1 MNIDD
6 EGSPAP
12 NDATSVFGDLTPR
25 ERHRAITRIIRR
37 ATLSLGILVGAYVSL
52 APQNGVLEGSA
63 VLQMLLGVILF
74 SVVLT
79 LQFYSIMRDPIPE
92 VRAASALV
100 VAVVM
105 LTLLFAL
112 AYEMMSAVSPAAF
125 SESLDRSS
133 AIYFTVTILSTVGF
147 GDITPVTAAAR
158 WVVTLH
164 MIVNITLVVVLG
176 RVLLMAARIAR
187 TRRATTSAAG
197 DDSDSSGP
205 SN

>member
-6 EGSPAP
+6 EGSPAS

-25 ERHRAITRIIRR
+25 ERRRAITQIVMR
-37 ATLSLGILVGAYVSL
+37 ATLAVGILVGAYVL
-52 APQNGVLEGSA
+52 VVPQNGVLEGSA
-63 VLQMLLGVILF
+63 VVQLLLGVILF
-74 SVVLT
+74 SVVIA

-92 VRAASALV
+92 VHAAASLV
-100 VAVVM
+100 VVVM
-105 LTLLFAL
+105 LVLLFAL
-112 AYEMMSAVSPAAF
+112 AYAMMSAVSPAAF
-125 SESLDRSS
+125 SHPLDRSS

-158 WVVTLH
+158 WLVTLQ
-164 MIVNITLVVVLG
+164 MIINITLVVILG

-187 TRRATTSAAG
+187 TRRATTSAVG
-197 DDSDSSGP
+197 DSSDSSGP

>member
-6 EGSPAP
+6 EGSPAS

-25 ERHRAITRIIRR
+25 ERRWAITRIVLR
-37 ATLSLGILVGAYVSL
+37 AALSVGILVGAYVL
-52 APQNGVLEGSA
+52 VPQNGVLESTA
-63 VLQMLLGVILF
+63 VVQMLLGVILF

-105 LTLLFAL
+105 LVLLFAL
-112 AYEMMSAVSPAAF
+112 AYAMMSAVSPAAF
-125 SESLDRSS
+125 SQSLDRSS
-133 AIYFTVTILSTVGF
+133 AIYFTVTVLSTVGF

-158 WVVTLH
+158 WVVTLQ

-187 TRRATTSAAG
+187 TRRATTSAVG
-197 DDSDSSGP
+197 DGSDSSGP

>member
-6 EGSPAP
+6 EGPPAS
-12 NDATSVFGDLTPR
+12 NDATSVFGALTPR
-25 ERHRAITRIIRR
+25 ERRRAITRIVGR
-37 ATLSLGILVGAYVSL
+37 AALSVGILVGAYVL
-52 APQNGVLEGSA
+52 VPQSGVLESTA
-63 VLQMLLGVILF
+63 VVQMLLGVILF

-92 VRAASALV
+92 VRAAASLV
-100 VAVVM
+100 VVVVM
-105 LTLLFAL
+105 LVLLFAL
-112 AYEMMSAVSPAAF
+112 AYAMMSAGSPAAF
-125 SESLDRSS
+125 SQSLDRSS
-133 AIYFTVTILSTVGF
+133 AIYFTVTVLSTVGF

-158 WVVTLH
+158 WVVTLQ

-187 TRRATTSAAG
+187 TRRAAASAIG
-197 DDSDSSGP
+197 DGSDSSGP

>member
-1 MNIDD
+1 MNSDD
-6 EGSPAP
+6 EGSPAS

-25 ERHRAITRIIRR
+25 ERRRAITRIVGR
-37 ATLSLGILVGAYVSL
+37 ATLSVGILVGAYVL
-52 APQNGVLEGSA
+52 VPQSGVLESTA
-63 VLQMLLGVILF
+63 VVQMLLGVILF

-105 LTLLFAL
+105 LVLLFAL
-112 AYEMMSAVSPAAF
+112 AYAMMSAVSPAAF
-125 SESLDRSS
+125 SQSLDRSS
-133 AIYFTVTILSTVGF
+133 AIYFTVTVLSTVGF

-158 WVVTLH
+158 WVVTLQ
-164 MIVNITLVVVLG
+164 MIINITLVVVLG

-187 TRRATTSAAG
+187 TRRATTSAVG
-197 DDSDSSGP
+197 DGSDSSGP

>member
-1 MNIDD
+1 MNSDD
-6 EGSPAP
+6 EGSPAS

-25 ERHRAITRIIRR
+25 ERRRAITRIVVR
-37 ATLSLGILVGAYVSL
+37 AALSVGILVGAYVL
-52 APQNGVLEGSA
+52 VPQNGVLEGRA
-63 VLQMLLGVILF
+63 VVQMFLGVILF
-74 SVVLT
+74 SVVVT

-100 VAVVM
+100 VVGVM

-112 AYEMMSAVSPAAF
+112 AYATMSAVSPAAF
-125 SESLDRSS
+125 SQSLDRSS
-133 AIYFTVTILSTVGF
+133 AIYFTVTVLSTVGF

-158 WVVTLH
+158 WVVTLQ

-187 TRRATTSAAG
+187 TRQAATSAVG
-197 DDSDSSGP
+197 DGSDSSGP

>member
-1 MNIDD
+1 MNSDD

-12 NDATSVFGDLTPR
+12 NNATSLFGDLTPR
-25 ERHRAITRIIRR
+25 ERRRAITRIVGR
-37 ATLSLGILVGAYVSL
+37 ATLSMGILVGAYVL
-52 APQNGVLEGSA
+52 VPQSGVLESTA
-63 VLQMLLGVILF
+63 VVQMLLGVVLF
-74 SVVLT
+74 CVVLT

-105 LTLLFAL
+105 LVLLFAL
-112 AYEMMSAVSPAAF
+112 AYATMSAVSPAAF
-125 SESLDRSS
+125 SQSLDRSS

-158 WVVTLH
+158 WVVTLQ
-164 MIVNITLVVVLG
+164 MIIDITLVVVLG

-187 TRRATTSAAG
+187 TRRATTSAVG
-197 DDSDSSGP
+197 DGSDSSRP